1 VNAAVEV
8 KDGITPSLDDL
19 ARQFPQ
25 FYKQALKD
33 LGRRWRN
40 TIGREMRAGAPAGQ
54 PFVPLSQLTME
65 LRRRVSAGRVQ
76 RRDAA
81 VAQTKTLKRAR
92 RKNAMDRIERKFK
105 KAALLAPFKNFRA
118 KERALWEFG
127 GKLPDL
133 VEYSTA
139 DGVRVGFLEGIFS
152 NTKRAA
158 ARWMRQEQRGWSR
171 QERRWLHMLYRGPV
185 PFAAYSRPER
195 QAVSPQQ
202 AAWNADAESTI
213 RKSIAAR
220 VEASKSKQVSN
231 FLTPKAGG
239 L

>member
-1 VNAAVEV
+1 MNAAVTV
-8 KDGITPSLDDL
+8 NDQITPSLDDL
-19 ARQFPQ
+19 AKQFPQ

-54 PFVPLSQLTME
+54 PFAPFSPLTME

-152 NTKRAA
+152 KTKRAA

-185 PFAAYSRPER
+185 PFSSYSRPER
-195 QAVSPQQ
+195 QAVSPQEVR
-202 AAWNADAESTI
+202 WNQEAERVI
-213 RKSIAAR
+213 RESLLAR
-220 VEASKSKQVSN
+220 VQNAQAKKINN